1 MTLIECLSNF
11 INWTG
16 APIASALRTVTETPA
31 NMLGLEDVK
40 GTLKPGADADLV
52 VLSEAKNGGGKIT
65 LTVERVYKFGVEV
78 FGHSRARL

>member
-1 MTLIECLSNF
+1 
-11 INWTG
+11 
-16 APIASALRTVTETPA
+16 
-31 NMLGLEDVK
+31 MLGLEDVK